1 MASLHGVPA
10 ELIFALDQYGQRL
23 LAVGD
28 HTRVKRG
35 TKSISVLGSGDK
47 RQITGVPLVSMAG
60 IFVGQQAI
68 WTGTTTRCH
77 PKKVKVHPKL
87 FHTHSANH
95 WSTPATMSHIITSI
109 LCPYIDEVIA
119 KMSLNAVQRQN
130 QKSILL
136 LDVWKHHLSLPFKEL
151 LASKKIIPVYLDPGT
166 TSKEQVGDLV
176 INRSMKAEVTSVISN
191 SVAQKVSQQLKA
203 RRLLA
208 AANVELPKIS
218 IDVKMG
224 ALKPLVVEGMINAI
238 KFFESEEGKEL
249 IVKGFK
255 KAGLD
260 NCHKPEYIA
269 LAAAWAESAGFSDD
283 VINPTFEASV
293 DIPPNAGAD
302 DDDPFAVVIAEDVEE
317 SEDSQDS
324 EDSGDVPW

>member
-1 MASLHGVPA
+1 
-10 ELIFALDQYGQRL
+10 
-23 LAVGD
+23 
-28 HTRVKRG
+28 
-35 TKSISVLGSGDK
+35 
-47 RQITGVPLVSMAG
+47 
-60 IFVGQQAI
+60 
-68 WTGTTTRCH
+68 
-77 PKKVKVHPKL
+77 
-87 FHTHSANH
+87 
-95 WSTPATMSHIITSI
+95 
-109 LCPYIDEVIA
+109 
-119 KMSLNAVQRQN
+119 
-130 QKSILL
+130 
-136 LDVWKHHLSLPFKEL
+136 
-151 LASKKIIPVYLDPGT
+151 
-166 TSKEQVGDLV
+166 VGDLV